1 MSRSCPAC
9 VSPTLGSGPTTT
21 DERAGTRSPARLS
34 MIEAAERIVAERGL
48 TAMSLRVVQQES
60 GQRNKSAAQ
69 YHFGSRDG
77 LIEAVLVT
85 RMAAVNERRRAMLDA
100 IAHPDPTRARPC
112 ARWSRHWCDPSR
124 SRPCCDRRAAG
135 HASWCRPATIPA
147 VAEVVRRRVEGE
159 AYRELVERLVAAM
172 AGVPEPLRR
181 LRVERAVGVVFASL
195 AAGESGP
202 RPGPRL
208 IGRPGVPDRGPDRR
222 HRRTARGP
230 SVRRDPRRTRRPGT
244 DAGPTAC
251 AVTPRRHPTASN
263 PTASRPTA
271 SRPISRPSTAFPS
284 TTRPSTPCLF
294 WR

>member
-1 MSRSCPAC
+1 
-9 VSPTLGSGPTTT
+9 
-21 DERAGTRSPARLS
+21 

-100 IAHPDPTRARPC
+100 IAPDPTGPALRPLVE
-112 ARWSRHWCDPSR
+112 ALV
-124 SRPCCDRRAAG
+124 RPVAEQTVL
-135 HASWCRPATIPA
+135 RPASCWARFVVQAGNDPA

-195 AAGESGP
+195 AAGEQV
-202 RPGPRL
+202 R
-208 IGRPGVPDRGPDRR
+208 DRGLASSVDQAC
-222 HRRTARGP
+222 RTEDLIDATVGLLAARA
-230 SVRRDPRRTRRPGT
+230 SDAYPRRTRRPGHRRRT
-244 DAGPTAC
+244 HRLRRDAPPGNLYPPELTAG
-251 AVTPRRHPTASN
+251 
-263 PTASRPTA
+263 RPTA